1 MAEIDDNLPIND
13 SNQLANVGEEKAK
26 SVVDRTIE
34 DEMEQSYL
42 QYAMSVIVARA
53 LPDVRD
59 GLKPVQRRILYVM
72 GESGLRANAK
82 YRKSAT
88 VVGDVMG
95 SYHPHGDSAIYDTMV
110 RMAQDFSMRYVLVDG
125 QGNFGSMD
133 GDPPAAYRYTEARM
147 TKLSEEML
155 ADIDKE
161 TVDWRPNFDDSKQEP
176 TVLPARLPNLLLN
189 GQIGIAVGM
198 ATNIPPHNLSEV
210 IDASIEL
217 IDNPDAELADL
228 LKHVKGPDFPTGA
241 VVYGNESLRQAYATG
256 RGSVVIRAVAEI
268 TERAGK
274 KNSYQIIISEIPYA
288 QNKASLVEKIADLV
302 KDKKIQGIS
311 DLRDESSR
319 GSVKIVV
326 DLKKDAFP
334 KKILNQ
340 LYKLTPLQSSIHFNM
355 LALIDGIQP
364 RVLGLEAILK
374 EYIKHRQLVVRRR
387 TEFELKKA
395 QARAHVLEGLSKAL
409 DHIDEVIATI
419 RGSENTDTA
428 RANLMQKF
436 NFSEIQANAILAM
449 QLRTLAGLER
459 KKIEDEL
466 AELKK
471 LIIKLKGILD
481 SEKKILAIVRAEL
494 IEVKDKYGDPRKT
507 KIIPQE
513 LGKFSE
519 EELIPDEQVIVTM
532 TAGSYIKRNNVN
544 EYKRQGRGGKGRKSI
559 ATKEE
564 DVTEHLIYA
573 STHDFLLFFTNK
585 GRVFRIK
592 TYEIPHASLQAKG
605 TPAVNILQLQ
615 PEEEVTSVINM
626 DKTKSGEVKFL
637 CMATKQGVVKKTSLE
652 QYENVRSSGL
662 IAINLDNQDELKWVR
677 LTNSNN
683 DVIISTTK
691 GQAIRFHENDVRP
704 MGRSARGV
712 RGIRLRPDDS
722 VIDMTVADKDAS
734 LFVISELGYGK
745 RTKVEHFA
753 VHRRGG
759 VGIRAAVVNDK
770 TGKLVGVQS
779 LKEESDEIII
789 ISCQGQTIRLHLKDI
804 PSMGRTTQGVRI
816 MRMNSGDKVA
826 SLALVKKIE
835 EDEDIISEES
845 AGKSASEEI
854 STE

>member
-1 MAEIDDNLPIND
+1 MTETNENSPMENTDESVLK
-13 SNQLANVGEEKAK
+13 VEEKAK
-26 SVVDRTIE
+26 TVVARTIE

-82 YRKSAT
+82 FRKSAT

-110 RMAQDFSMRYVLVDG
+110 RMAQDFSMRYTLVDG

-155 ADIDKE
+155 SDIDKE
-161 TVDWRPNFDDSKQEP
+161 TVNWRPNFDDSKQEP

-210 IDASIEL
+210 IDATIEL
-217 IDNPDAELADL
+217 IDNPSAELADL
-228 LKHVKGPDFPTGA
+228 LKYVKGPDFPTGA
-241 VVYGNESLRQAYATG
+241 IVYGKESLRQAYASG
-256 RGSVVIRAVAEI
+256 RGSVVVRAVAEI
-268 TERAGK
+268 VEKAGK
-274 KNSYQIIISEIPYA
+274 KNNYQIIVSEIPYA
-288 QNKASLVEKIADLV
+288 QNKAALVEKIAELV
-302 KDKKIQGIS
+302 KDKKIKGIS

-319 GSVKIVV
+319 GSVKIVI

-340 LYKLTPLQSSIHFNM
+340 LYKLTPLQSSFHFNM

-364 RVLGLEAILK
+364 RILGLEAILK
-374 EYIKHRQLVVRRR
+374 EYVKHRQLVVRRR

-395 QARAHVLEGLSKAL
+395 QARAHILEGLSKAL
-409 DHIDEVIATI
+409 DHIDEVIETI
-419 RGSENTDTA
+419 RNSDTTETA
-428 RANLMQKF
+428 RTNLMKRF
-436 NFSEIQANAILAM
+436 SFSEIQANAILAM

-459 KKIEDEL
+459 KKIEDEF

-471 LIIKLKGILD
+471 LIAKLKDILAD
-481 SEKKILAIVRAEL
+481 EKKVLTIVRNEL
-494 IEVKDKYGDPRKT
+494 IEVKEKYGDPRKT

-532 TAGSYIKRNNVN
+532 TAANYIKRNNVG
-544 EYKRQGRGGKGRKSI
+544 EYKRQGRGGKGRRSI
-559 ATKEE
+559 VTKEE
-564 DVTEHLIYA
+564 DVIEHLIYA
-573 STHDFLLFFTNK
+573 STHDYLLFFTNK

-605 TPAVNILQLQ
+605 TPVVNILQLQ

-626 DKTKSGEVKFL
+626 DKTQSGEVKFL
-637 CMATKQGVVKKTSLE
+637 CMATKQGVVKKTSLD
-652 QYENVRSSGL
+652 QYQNVRSSGL
-662 IAINLDNQDELKWVR
+662 IAISLDDKDELRWVR
-677 LTNSNN
+677 LTNGDN

-712 RGIRLRPDDS
+712 RGIRLRPDDK

-734 LFVISELGYGK
+734 LFVISEQGYGK
-745 RTKVEHFA
+745 RTKIEHFA

-759 VGIRAAVVNDK
+759 VGIRAAVVNNK
-770 TGKLVGVQS
+770 TGNLIGVQS

-826 SLALVKKIE
+826 SLALMRKVE
-835 EDEDIISEES
+835 GDEDEVVDQPDDIVSK
-845 AGKSASEEI
+845 A
-854 STE
+854 